1 MGSRATRP
9 IRAGHALVLAS
20 LVWVACAVG
29 PASAAVVPTLVG
41 VTQEGGIAADCVAPL
56 PSGAGAASALYTFSG
71 DGSTIRTD
79 WSIPAQITAGSQVT
93 LQLQM
98 NTFQGF
104 SGLILLNAPPEFG
117 GQTPPFE
124 VAGSVPPGG
133 GSFSGSKAITFTPTR
148 AFTAGERLFLRLGNG
163 CNAFIYEYV
172 GTGTPDPPATPTRPA
187 IVPPTTRPV
196 PGVVTSYAAPR
207 PGTPLKLPFPQGG
220 CGTSVSLQQAAPA
233 PAGGECSVDIF
244 LVRKNGKE
252 IDDPAAE
259 YGVDLRVS
267 DANLE
272 RAQKVCVVFLTD
284 TLSSADDD
292 AADDALGRYAQ
303 CAVVVARILQR
314 AEDLRRRREGTS
326 LQRAS
331 QTARRCRAAVVRLKG
346 ARRAASPARVTCA
359 RVGKG
364 VRVTVRSARAG
375 RSVGSVVLP
384 TSKLILSRSTT
395 TAARPGDR
403 FNVRWTVTAP
413 RLATP

>member
-1 MGSRATRP
+1 M
-9 IRAGHALVLAS
+9 
-20 LVWVACAVG
+20 
-29 PASAAVVPTLVG
+29 
-41 VTQEGGIAADCVAPL
+41 
-56 PSGAGAASALYTFSG
+56 
-71 DGSTIRTD
+71 
-79 WSIPAQITAGSQVT
+79 
-93 LQLQM
+93 
-98 NTFQGF
+98 
-104 SGLILLNAPPEFG
+104 
-117 GQTPPFE
+117 
-124 VAGSVPPGG
+124 
-133 GSFSGSKAITFTPTR
+133 
-148 AFTAGERLFLRLGNG
+148 
-163 CNAFIYEYV
+163 
-172 GTGTPDPPATPTRPA
+172 
-187 IVPPTTRPV
+187 
-196 PGVVTSYAAPR
+196 
-207 PGTPLKLPFPQGG
+207 
-220 CGTSVSLQQAAPA
+220 SLQQAAPA